1 MEQFVVLKE
10 KDLQNIK
17 GGDMRISESI
27 RNLIFPRKKEIK
39 VISNG
44 FIWIRDSYF
53 LFFIISHS
61 YRLIC
66 KGQINRKEL
75 YVFVLIHY

>member
-1 MEQFVVLKE
+1 
-10 KDLQNIK
+10 
-17 GGDMRISESI
+17 MRISESI

-53 LFFIISHS
+53 FIFS
-61 YRLIC
+61 L
-66 KGQINRKEL
+66 L
-75 YVFVLIHY
+75 VTVTV